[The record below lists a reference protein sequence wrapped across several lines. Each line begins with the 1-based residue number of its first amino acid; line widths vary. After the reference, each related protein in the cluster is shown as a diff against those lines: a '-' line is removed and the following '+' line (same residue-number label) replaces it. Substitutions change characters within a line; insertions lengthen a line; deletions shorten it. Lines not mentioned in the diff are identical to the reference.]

1 MMPTNKKVQLT
12 GANLEVAKSVN
23 DLVSNNTL
31 LDWTR
36 FQPLRGGWI
45 TRFSKEVKI

>member
-1 MMPTNKKVQLT
+1 MPTNKKVPLT
-12 GANLEVAKSVN
+12 GANLTVAKSVEE
-23 DLVSNNTL
+23 LVSSNTL

-36 FQPLRGGWI
+36 FQALRGGWI